1 MTENSLIMPEID
13 QEKVRECI
21 KTYLN
26 ANGID
31 VHEAAQKIGIG
42 YQTFRNYLYTKP
54 LSERTVRKI
63 AKGIGYPEDLLL
75 NGEKFLKK
83 TSLSD
88 LKERVQKLEEQV
100 AELIKRVK

>member
-1 MTENSLIMPEID
+1 MPEIN

-26 ANGID
+26 TGGID
-31 VHEAAQKIGIG
+31 VREASRRIGIG

-75 NGEKFLKK
+75 NGEKFFKK
-83 TSLSD
+83 TPLSD
-88 LKERVQKLEEQV
+88 LEERVQKLEEQV
-100 AELIKRVK
+100 AELFKRIK